1 MSAEK
6 ISVLENLKDV
16 VANSEYVGSGDS
28 VGKKYVA
35 RYDYFESRVRIND
48 QRYIAKIDVEARMDR
63 KNRVRT
69 YTINNI
75 DLVPLG
81 VSAQVQTPVEQ
92 ATSNQGLNHTIPNSA
107 PDVNLESK
115 NNTQEVDVM
124 LPTEPNLDRMEAGR
138 DGREISDRLQDYKKR
153 HERNFIARLSE
164 TFNIPKAAQADL
176 IPMLSEIGDSVI
188 RSGELGQEDSDML
201 FEVVYDSATCLR
213 LCRKNWCILPCVT
226 SFLALWLAQI
236 KNQPFGCLKHWLLH
250 ILQLLLF
257 LHLLFLQ
264 ILCASYGFKN
274 LVLSHK
280 VLIRNLFNKQFRV
293 LYDTLVHKVVQRLH
307 LRDFRP
313 VCRRTYID
321 L

>member
-92 ATSNQGLNHTIPNSA
+92 ATSNQGLNHTIPNPA

-115 NNTQEVDVM
+115 NNTQEAVDTNPLTIVEKIRK
-124 LPTEPNLDRMEAGR
+124 LKR
-138 DGREISDRLQDYKKR
+138 DVSNYTYSPERVYTAEDYKALADKR
-153 HERNFIARLSE
+153 IEDYTPDDIFAIVSE
-164 TFNIPKAAQADL
+164 LQNKKGL
-176 IPMLSEIGDSVI
+176 HNK
-188 RSGELGQEDSDML
+188 DM
-201 FEVVYDSATCLR
+201 S
-213 LCRKNWCILPCVT
+213 
-226 SFLALWLAQI
+226 
-236 KNQPFGCLKHWLLH
+236 
-250 ILQLLLF
+250 
-257 LHLLFLQ
+257 
-264 ILCASYGFKN
+264 
-274 LVLSHK
+274 
-280 VLIRNLFNKQFRV
+280 RV
-293 LYDTLVHKVVQRLH
+293 LNHQQSLLQHTWSPYNSVPLKTAFAAGEDIWPLFHLV
-307 LRDFRP
+307 
-313 VCRRTYID
+313 
-321 L
+321 